1 MSLGGGEVQWLLL
14 IENFVSFVN
23 CLKSRDYLSE
33 HNVKWKDLEE
43 EVGGNGQ
50 NLLLFLILLHD
61 VAVGGVIEIQPAQN
75 DYVKS
80 HDINMGILTYVQY
93 I

>member
-1 MSLGGGEVQWLLL
+1 MSLGGGEVQWLFTERF
-14 IENFVSFVN
+14 ISFIN
-23 CLKSRDYLSE
+23 GLKSRDYLSE

-61 VAVGGVIEIQPAQN
+61 VAVGRVVEIQPAQN
-75 DYVKS
+75 CNLLKHMTFIWEY
-80 HDINMGILTYVQY
+80 
-93 I
+93 